1 MYRGSPPAIFRALV
15 VFWFAVS
22 NVSAVEPAYDS
33 RIDARGFF
41 EMQRRFFLP
50 EEAFEA
56 AKHINDLER
65 AFEDARRHAS
75 TDAMARSLD
84 GLARKWRETARK
96 MDAALAEE
104 FLRARQ
110 DASVRRAANFFEM
123 VAVAARTYDLFTAEP
138 PADSAGAES
147 AGGSGPDEAG
157 GDAAN
162 PEGQAVRSTEEHVI
176 RTERPAYIDGKWTT
190 LPYEETVRKIIYG
203 AAPPADQTPSPLVDA
218 MIGHLGELAANM
230 PSFACDSEFGGCFAI
245 DPNLAPGPARG
256 EGSDSAGAAGSM
268 EAPRTLPVSI
278 SPPQRNPTS
287 EESGLWKTL
296 SSLALDVLPAVG
308 TAKGGLE
315 LVTGKDPVTGESIP
329 RVVSAAGFALST
341 VVPGGR
347 LWTKVGNRLIGKAGD
362 AGPKFIKAGETPA
375 QLTAVGEKMVV
386 EPGTELMHFTSRSGS
401 KGIKETGVL
410 KADGDGNI
418 FAVISGSDQVGSRG
432 GLFSPSEVEEILQI
446 GTGKGTDVIGFS
458 LPPGGKAILHKRTDG
473 VEEVIIRGGNMRL
486 PSGSEILQRT
496 NR

>member
-1 MYRGSPPAIFRALV
+1 
-15 VFWFAVS
+15 
-22 NVSAVEPAYDS
+22 
-33 RIDARGFF
+33 
-41 EMQRRFFLP
+41 MQRRFFPP

-56 AKHINDLER
+56 ARYINDLER
-65 AFEDARRHAS
+65 AFEDARRRAS
-75 TDAMARSLD
+75 TDTMAISLD
-84 GLARKWRETARK
+84 RLARKWRETARE

-104 FLRARQ
+104 FQRARQ
-110 DASVRRAANFFEM
+110 DASVRRVANFFEM
-123 VAVAARTYDLFTAEP
+123 GAIVAQTYGLFAAEP
-138 PADSAGAES
+138 PTDSNGGES
-147 AGGSGPDEAG
+147 ARGEGLDEAEG
-157 GDAAN
+157 GAAN
-162 PEGQAVRSTEEHVI
+162 PWGQAVRSTEEHVI
-176 RTERPAYIDGKWTT
+176 RTQVYIDGEWVT
-190 LPYEETVRKIIYG
+190 LPYEEIVREIVYG
-203 AAPPADQTPSPLVDA
+203 TTAPPADRTPLPLVDA
-218 MIGHLGELAANM
+218 MIGQLDEAANV
-230 PSFACDSEFGGCFAI
+230 PLYYACDSEWENGGCFDI
-245 DPNLAPGPARG
+245 DPNLAPSPAHGEGPGPAG
-256 EGSDSAGAAGSM
+256 VDGSV

-362 AGPKFIKAGETPA
+362 AGSKFIKAGETPA
-375 QLTAVGEKMVV
+375 RLTAVGERMVV

-401 KGIKETGVL
+401 NGIKETGVL

-432 GLFSPSEVEEILQI
+432 GLFSPSKVEEILQI

-458 LPPGGKAILHKRTDG
+458 LPPGGKAILRKRTDG